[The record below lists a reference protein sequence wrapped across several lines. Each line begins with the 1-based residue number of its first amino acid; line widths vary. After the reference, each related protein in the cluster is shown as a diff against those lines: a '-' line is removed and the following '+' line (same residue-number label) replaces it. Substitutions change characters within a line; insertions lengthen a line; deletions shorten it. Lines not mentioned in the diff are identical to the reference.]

1 MPKPN
6 PTWAT
11 IVLMVVVFLKR
22 TYERLFSPRACTG
35 KRSVILLSF
44 PLRHCWLPAPKPG
57 RPRADSPAP
66 PRFQPPPYT
75 EPARQEKT
83 SNRRTEAPRGPTRK
97 VMYVLLYCIYYSPD
111 RIRSSSPNSAPSSPP
126 QSRITVK
133 PLSQTCPLQ
142 IAHHLSKGR
151 SPG

>member
-35 KRSVILLSF
+35 KRSVILLPF

-57 RPRADSPAP
+57 GPRADSPAP

-75 EPARQEKT
+75 SQRARERPQIGEQ
-83 SNRRTEAPRGPTRK
+83 RLPRPNAEGDVCPTVLYLLFTGPNQIIISEFRP
-97 VMYVLLYCIYYSPD
+97 LE
-111 RIRSSSPNSAPSSPP
+111 SSP
-126 QSRITVK
+126 
-133 PLSQTCPLQ
+133 
-142 IAHHLSKGR
+142 IANHC
-151 SPG
+151 